1 MIFLFFWYSFT
12 KKKSKNVTKEE
23 LYTKKEF
30 HMYLL
35 CKSLVIV
42 ILEYPFLRY
51 CTIIHVP
58 YRSLNKNLVYS
69 PIINCSPS
77 QKILCQN
84 CNVSFLIS
92 IHKNVKE
99 LVTLFLFRLQKSICF
114 CISLLT
120 CSPLMHTTSTV
131 FAEQRLNVNQVHN

>member
-12 KKKSKNVTKEE
+12 KKKSKKFTKEE

-69 PIINCSPS
+69 PNQLFPLS
-77 QKILCQN
+77 
-84 CNVSFLIS
+84 
-92 IHKNVKE
+92 KN
-99 LVTLFLFRLQKSICF
+99 
-114 CISLLT
+114 SLLELQCLVSDFDT
-120 CSPLMHTTSTV
+120 
-131 FAEQRLNVNQVHN
+131 

>member
-1 MIFLFFWYSFT
+1 MDIIAPCPLKRPCEEKVHCSLQPYYRTNLVLSNRFTLNDFFCFFGTPSQ
-12 KKKSKNVTKEE
+12 KKKSKKFTKEE

-58 YRSLNKNLVYS
+58 YRSLNNNLVYS
-69 PIINCSPS
+69 PNQLFPLS
-77 QKILCQN
+77 
-84 CNVSFLIS
+84 
-92 IHKNVKE
+92 KN
-99 LVTLFLFRLQKSICF
+99 
-114 CISLLT
+114 SLLELQCLVSDFDT
-120 CSPLMHTTSTV
+120 
-131 FAEQRLNVNQVHN
+131 

>member
-12 KKKSKNVTKEE
+12 KKKSKNFTKEE

-51 CTIIHVP
+51 CTIVHVP
-58 YRSLNKNLVYS
+58 YRSLNRNLVYS
-69 PIINCSPS
+69 PNQLFPLSKNSLLELQC
-77 QKILCQN
+77 
-84 CNVSFLIS
+84 LIF

-99 LVTLFLFRLQKSICF
+99 FLTLFLFRLQKSICF

-131 FAEQRLNVNQVHN
+131 FAEQRLNVN